1 VRSLESWVYAFDV
14 NIPIPHRPVLL
25 FCALLLLCGSQL
37 YARAEALRSPW
48 GAVTINSSAPIRAC
62 DPAPKLPRSL
72 AFNGYYADEHHS
84 VIDPQA
90 KAAYEAASKANELF
104 VKRVGRSA
112 DGYQADH
119 SESAAQ
125 CALSLLYQAAE
136 EKAFTIAQLGKG
148 GARDGFYVQAFY
160 LDGLS
165 LAYLKV
171 SNSPFVRSQ
180 QRSAIQAWLIQI
192 ADSVR
197 EFFDDM
203 ARQNAGDGHNN
214 LTYWGAL
221 AVSATGIATDRHD
234 LFGWGI
240 GKYRL
245 GIRQILDDGT
255 LPLEMDRAAMAL
267 HYHLFAVA
275 PLVLL
280 AELGEVNGLDLY
292 SEDDGALHRLVQRTA
307 SGLKDPVYFQQ
318 KTGFA
323 QEIPKELDGSVV
335 GWVVPFEARFPSP
348 TIASL
353 LAAASS
359 TSNWQ
364 MGGLTPK

>member
-1 VRSLESWVYAFDV
+1 V
-14 NIPIPHRPVLL
+14 NIPKPYQPLPLL
-25 FCALLLLCGSQL
+25 GVLLLLCGSQL
-37 YARAEALRSPW
+37 YACAETLRSPW
-48 GAVTINSSAPIRAC
+48 GAVAVNSSAPIRAC
-62 DPAPKLPRSL
+62 APAPGLPRLL
-72 AFNGYYADEHHS
+72 AFNGYYVDEHHS
-84 VIDPQA
+84 LIDPQA

-104 VKRVGRSA
+104 VKRVARSA

-125 CALSLLYQAAE
+125 CALTLLYQAAE

-148 GARDGFYVQAFY
+148 EARDGFYVQAFY

-171 SNSPFVRSQ
+171 SKSPFVSSQ
-180 QRSAIQAWLIQI
+180 QRLAIQAWLIQI
-192 ADSVR
+192 AYSVR

-221 AVSATGIATDRHD
+221 AVAATGIATDRHD

-240 GKYRL
+240 GEYRL

-255 LPLEMDRAAMAL
+255 LQLEMDRASMAL
-267 HYHLFAVA
+267 HYHLFAAA

-280 AELGEVNGLDLY
+280 AELGEVNGIDLY
-292 SEDDGALHRLVQRTA
+292 SEDNGALHQLVQRTA
-307 SGLKDPVYFQQ
+307 SGLKDPTYFQQ

-323 QEIPKELDGSVV
+323 QEMPKELDGSIV
-335 GWVVPFEARFPSP
+335 GWLTPFDARFPSP

-364 MGGLTPK
+364 MGGLPPK